1 VQQTG
6 GTLRRHRRRQNETG
20 VAKTSCTLKYLAR
33 GVIPTRETKQALLA
47 ELSEVIPNSTVTAL
61 PVNQGYSIELEFTDI
76 APFNRTSF
84 EPYIAEHVLREA
96 LNLRCQFSGAL
107 QLDLLKAHFG

>member
-33 GVIPTRETKQALLA
+33 GAIPTRESKNALLA